1 VINLFDKEQKTK
13 ELLSEIAKVEKTYED
28 KIASQIVSA
37 IRKSQ
42 NADEKHLTEIWD
54 NAREKI
60 IDLIYQ
66 MLEAIYALIIKFV
79 KDCYPEADASKK
91 MDIKSLTWQK
101 DGKTIEQRVKIYC
114 DYACEVLKMDND
126 ADLRD
131 RLLHNFIRIIETE
144 DITILNQILLRRVAK
159 AYPYASIS
167 NGSCEC
173 CDDNGDIKPVEDIEQ
188 WPPLHPMCACVAILY
203 TEEEY
208 QKLKH

>member
-1 VINLFDKEQKTK
+1 MINLFDREQKTK

-28 KIASQIVSA
+28 KIASKIVSA

-42 NADEKHLTEIWD
+42 NADEKQLTEIWD
-54 NAREKI
+54 TVREKI

-66 MLEAIYALIIKFV
+66 MLEAIYSLIIKFV

-91 MDIKSLTWQK
+91 MDLKSLTWQK

-126 ADLRD
+126 VDLRD

-173 CDDNGDIKPVEDIEQ
+173 CDNNGDIKPVKDIDR